1 MVFESFIKNSD
12 LEISPEEKY
21 EIVVSTAKDVMKRR
35 KIKSG
40 RFGNRFPYSSF
51 LRKLVERYEDYC
63 REKGVES
70 ICNIDIMRAAVAA
83 GLAYHISKTGKVES
97 LENRD
102 YLLSNLVNMYVP
114 LVRKGEKNHELR
126 KLFSYIRRN
135 KERILDSLI

>member
-12 LEISPEEKY
+12 LKIKPKEKY
-21 EIVVSTAKDVMKRR
+21 EIVISTAKDVMKRR
-35 KIKSG
+35 SK
-40 RFGNRFPYSSF
+40 RFSYRFPYSSF
-51 LRKLVERYEDYC
+51 LRKLVKNYNKYC

-97 LENRD
+97 LENHD
-102 YLLSNLVNMYVP
+102 YLLSNLVNMYIP
-114 LVRKGEKNHELR
+114 LVKKDEKKHELR
-126 KLFSYIRRN
+126 KLSSYIRRN